1 MYLRLYQNYVSVQ
14 THIKHFYLQVFCY
27 VNVAKCDNFKDLQKH
42 KSRKSNIRTKLLTEY
57 NFIVVKYP
65 IWQASG
71 NIKIDGANI
80 ISFN

>member
-1 MYLRLYQNYVSVQ
+1 MLMWQNVTTSK
-14 THIKHFYLQVFCY
+14 TCKKKK
-27 VNVAKCDNFKDLQKH
+27 NKC
-42 KSRKSNIRTKLLTEY
+42 RKTNIRTKLLTEY